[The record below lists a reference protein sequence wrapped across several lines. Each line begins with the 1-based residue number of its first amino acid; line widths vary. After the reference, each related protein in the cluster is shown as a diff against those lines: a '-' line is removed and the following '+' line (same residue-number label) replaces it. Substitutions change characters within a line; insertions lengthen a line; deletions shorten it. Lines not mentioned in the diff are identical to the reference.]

1 MKDTKNKTLEK
12 FIEKYDDARDW
23 ILDHMKIVM
32 PVFLIVCVLV
42 TVLIAINANQKAALE
57 KEAELAAA
65 TVESTEVQTID
76 ASIVAPELALEENA
90 YPEVNSLVKAYYDS
104 LANGDIEAIAKV
116 NTHLDEIAQIRIQ
129 ELSAYIDAYP
139 TIDVYTKIG
148 PSAGTYVA
156 YVYSE
161 VKFTDME
168 QTVPGMQA
176 YYIGVDAD
184 GNYFINDGAYDDTI
198 YNYIKEISLQDDVVD
213 LNNKV
218 VVSYNEMLA
227 NDAELSEFVAYVA
240 EKINED
246 VGVILA
252 QNEQGTT
259 TESVEE
265 TTEETTEEA
274 VEETNANTTVTQL
287 AKATEV
293 VNIRS
298 SDSETADKIDKA
310 QAGQEFTLLEQKGNG
325 WSKIEYNG
333 KEAYI
338 KSEYLEVEQA
348 VEVAGSDST
357 NSSTATDSE
366 SNTDTQAASADTVST
381 DGTVTV
387 IESVKVR
394 SSASTSGDSLGTVYA
409 GEKLDFVQKMS
420 NGWTEVTYKGN
431 VAYVKS
437 EYVE

>member
-1 MKDTKNKTLEK
+1 MSTVSAVFKTRKQAEEALHQLDKAGFKDEQVS
-12 FIEKYDDARDW
+12 FVMSDATRD
-23 ILDHMKIVM
+23 
-32 PVFLIVCVLV
+32 
-42 TVLIAINANQKAALE
+42 
-57 KEAELAAA
+57 
-65 TVESTEVQTID
+65 
-76 ASIVAPELALEENA
+76 
-90 YPEVNSLVKAYYDS
+90 
-104 LANGDIEAIAKV
+104 
-116 NTHLDEIAQIRIQ
+116 
-129 ELSAYIDAYP
+129 
-139 TIDVYTKIG
+139 
-148 PSAGTYVA
+148 
-156 YVYSE
+156 
-161 VKFTDME
+161 
-168 QTVPGMQA
+168 
-176 YYIGVDAD
+176 
-184 GNYFINDGAYDDTI
+184 
-198 YNYIKEISLQDDVVD
+198 NYIKEISLQDDVVD

-394 SSASTSGDSLGTVYA
+394 SSASKSGDSLGTVYA